1 MNSKD
6 VIREALKMRGWTQT
20 RLNEEMHYKSI
31 STVGGY
37 LNRGDT
43 ILVSTLFQLLDK
55 MGFEIIVRDKMG
67 SKTEWKIEE

>member
-6 VIREALKMRGWTQT
+6 VIREALKVRGWTQR
-20 RLNEEMHYKSI
+20 RLNEEMHYKSV
-31 STVGGY
+31 STVAGY
-37 LNRGDT
+37 LNRGDS
-43 ILVSTLFQLLDK
+43 ILVSTLFELLDK